1 MKLLLRGNL
10 ISYGNRGVSCVMQS
24 ILSVVEVELPQE
36 DFYTIEAFQATVAER
51 KQNKI
56 YAMQSNL
63 SVVEF
68 ELPQED
74 FEALS
79 QLQPQRCMVD
89 GSMFT
94 GEDKP
99 YKVFPLT

>member
-1 MKLLLRGNL
+1 MSGMLCCRAVHSN
-10 ISYGNRGVSCVMQS
+10 
-24 ILSVVEVELPQE
+24 LSVVEVELPQE
-36 DFYTIEAFQATVAER
+36 DFDAIEAFQAAVAER
-51 KQNKI
+51 KQI
-56 YAMQSNL
+56 EFYAMQSSI

-79 QLQPQRCMVD
+79 QLQPQRRMVD

-99 YKVFPLT
+99 YKVFPST